1 MTRSQGRLK
10 EQVQETV
17 REIPVQAARL
27 ALFGV
32 GRTLLLTD
40 RVRKDYKEAREA
52 GLRPVLERWRDDA
65 GQLAG
70 KVMGRVAEHM
80 PTGGSSSKPAPE
92 APVAHPPGPGRKVN
106 TSLAAEDAGTAVK
119 GAAGAATESE
129 AGTAAGTEAGTAAGA
144 TGGAAPVGTPAPD
157 PAPAPPAP
165 EPTQTPGRVTKL
177 AAGSLP
183 VPDYDEATLAS
194 VRARLR
200 TLSAAQVS
208 QLRDYE
214 QEHKA
219 RADFMRMYENR
230 IAKLTSGS

>member
-10 EQVQETV
+10 EQIQETV

-40 RVRKDYKEAREA
+40 RVRKDYREARES
-52 GLRPVLERWRDDA
+52 GPRRVLERWRDDA

-70 KVMGRVAEHM
+70 KVMGRVNERM
-80 PTGGSSSKPAPE
+80 PSAGRSEPKPGPGPQPRPAPE
-92 APVAHPPGPGRKVN
+92 SPVARPPGRKVN
-106 TSLAAEDAGTAVK
+106 TSLAAEPAKTTEPVAK
-119 GAAGAATESE
+119 PATEPE
-129 AGTAAGTEAGTAAGA
+129 TVPE
-144 TGGAAPVGTPAPD
+144 PV
-157 PAPAPPAP
+157 P
-165 EPTQTPGRVTKL
+165 EPTSTPDRVTKL
-177 AAGSLP
+177 TAASLP
-183 VPDYDEATLAS
+183 VPGYDDATLAS

-200 TLSAAQVS
+200 TLTAAQVS

-214 QEHKA
+214 QAHAA
-219 RADFMRMYENR
+219 RADFLRMFENR

>member
-40 RVRKDYKEAREA
+40 RVRKDYREARES

-70 KVMGRVAEHM
+70 KVRGRVSERMPMGGKSESEPAAE
-80 PTGGSSSKPAPE
+80 PAVPVARPPDRKASTSAATETGPKE
-92 APVAHPPGPGRKVN
+92 APV
-106 TSLAAEDAGTAVK
+106 
-119 GAAGAATESE
+119 
-129 AGTAAGTEAGTAAGA
+129 
-144 TGGAAPVGTPAPD
+144 PV
-157 PAPAPPAP
+157 AP
-165 EPTQTPGRVTKL
+165 EPVPEPTRTPGRVTKI

-183 VPDYDEATLAS
+183 VPDYDGATLAS

-208 QLRDYE
+208 VLRDYE

-219 RADFMRMYENR
+219 RADFLRMYENR
-230 IAKLTSGS
+230 IAKLTAGS